1 MEPKQILLGIVV
13 VIILFVLYYYFFTD
27 NTSQNLITLKD
38 AIKTEEI
45 GEDKIE
51 NSANFSYSLWIF
63 LKDYN
68 YNYGKTKYVF
78 FRPTAAHR
86 VAADTSATAAAAGTD
101 TASASIS
108 LEDDFHY
115 NLHFGDYDSSLI
127 FKIRTVEGDQGG
139 SGTASQLS
147 EVAKYT
153 SCTLKNIPLQKWT
166 HVLISVRNK
175 TLDMYLDGKLEKTCV
190 SDLPYMLPEEAQPLM
205 LCPSQKSIKK
215 SDDSSDSD
223 LPGFRGFMGT
233 FMHYTRAIQP
243 REAYAIYKEG
253 YGGGGFLSDLLNKY
267 KLKIAF
273 MENSKELNSILI

>member
-1 MEPKQILLGIVV
+1 MEPKQILLGIAVV
-13 VIILFVLYYYFFTD
+13 VILFVLYSYFFTD

-38 AIKTEEI
+38 GTMSETL

-68 YNYGKTKYVF
+68 YNYGKKKYIF
-78 FRPTAAHR
+78 FRPTAGH
-86 VAADTSATAAAAGTD
+86 TAATPTTTD
-101 TASASIS
+101 PTIP

-115 NLHFGDYDSSLI
+115 NLHLDEYDSSLN
-127 FKIRTVEGDQGG
+127 FTIRTVEGDTSQ
-139 SGTASQLS
+139 SEGTATNVSKS
-147 EVAKYT
+147 T
-153 SCTLKNIPLQKWT
+153 TCTLKNIPLQKWT

-175 TLDMYLDGKLEKTCV
+175 TLDIYLDGKLEKTCV
-190 SDLPYMLPEEAQPLM
+190 SDLPYMLPESAQPLY
-205 LCPSQKSIKK
+205 LCPSENTIKK
-215 SDDSSDSD
+215 SESTESGEKY
-223 LPGFRGFMGT
+223 PGFRGFMGT